1 MMRLMK
7 IDVLKLR
14 EGPIDLEID
23 CVPELLDLVDRE
35 YRFRKRVTGLVHF
48 SLVEHRVRAKG
59 FVETIAEAEC
69 VRCLKVVEVPLRGM
83 LDIFYENNPAL
94 QTPEALLGAGEDEN
108 LYWFD
113 GEVIHPEEQ
122 LREALMIELPMLPL
136 CSPDCKGLCAQCGA
150 DLNEGLCACARGE
163 REAEEE
169 VEANDWK
176 AMLRKIRLE

>member
-1 MMRLMK
+1 MMNWMK

-23 CVPELLDLVDRE
+23 CLPEALDLVDRE
-35 YRFRKRVTGLVHF
+35 YRFRKRVGGLVHF

-59 FVETIAEAEC
+59 YVETVAEAEC
-69 VRCLKVVEVPLRGM
+69 VRCLKVVEVPIRGL

-94 QTPEALLGAGEDEN
+94 LTPEAQLGAGDDEN

-113 GEVIHPEEQ
+113 GEVICPEEQ

-136 CSPDCKGLCAQCGA
+136 CAPDCKGLCAQCGA
-150 DLNEGLCACARGE
+150 DLNEGPCQCRVQS
-163 REAEEE
+163 EASQ
-169 VEANDWK
+169 VADEASDWK
-176 AMLRKIRLE
+176 AQLKKIRLL

>member
-23 CVPELLDLVDRE
+23 CQPDLLDLVDRE

-48 SLVEHRVRAKG
+48 ALVEHRVRAKG
-59 FVETIAEAEC
+59 FLETVAEAEC
-69 VRCLKVVEVPLRGM
+69 VRCLKVVEVPLRGV

-94 QTPEALLGAGEDEN
+94 LTPEAMLGAGEDEN

-113 GEVIHPEEQ
+113 GEIIHPEEQ
-122 LREALMIELPMLPL
+122 FREAIMIELPMLPL
-136 CSPDCKGLCAQCGA
+136 CSPDCKGLCARCGA
-150 DLNEGLCACARGE
+150 DLNEGECQCALKQGTE
-163 REAEEE
+163 QQEEDT
-169 VEANDWK
+169 ADWK
-176 AMLRKIRLE
+176 AALKKIRLQ

>member
-1 MMRLMK
+1 MMSMK

-23 CVPELLDLVDRE
+23 CRPEALDLVDRE
-35 YRFRKRVTGLVHF
+35 YRFRHRVFGLVHF
-48 SLVEHRVRAKG
+48 SLVEQRVRARG
-59 FVETIAEAEC
+59 FLETTAEAEC
-69 VRCLKVVEVPLRGM
+69 VRCLKVVEVPIRGVV
-83 LDIFYENNPAL
+83 DIFYEHNEAL

-113 GEVIHPEEQ
+113 GEVVHPEEQ

-150 DLNEGLCACARGE
+150 DLNEGPCRCATIE
-163 REAEEE
+163 HEEE
-169 VEANDWK
+169 LEASDWK
-176 AMLRKIRLE
+176 AALRKIRLE